1 MDKRKKRVIVMKAML
16 NDEELQAG
24 GIFQKEEYYAKKYG
38 FTMEEIVNMEVAI
51 GLAVQGYEVKMVD
64 K

>member
-1 MDKRKKRVIVMKAML
+1 MEKKEARRIVMMAML
-16 NDEELQAG
+16 NDKELQAG

-51 GLAVQGYEVKMVD
+51 GLAFQGYSVKID
-64 K
+64 EE